1 MDVSLIF
8 NVPGKPGLYKLI
20 SQGKNSAIMESLIDK
35 KRAPF
40 FGLDKM
46 SSLAEI
52 AIYTESGEI
61 SLADVFRAIHRKEN
75 GGACLGHKED
85 SKKVQDY
92 FAAVLPEYDR
102 ERVYESNIRKVL
114 QWYNLLQKEG
124 LVDQELSEREKARQ
138 EALKEHEEAEA
149 KAAAQPEKPEKET
162 KAKTEAKPAAK
173 KPAAKATEKADK
185 TEKAEKPK
193 APKAAAKTAEKTE
206 KPAAKTAAKAPAK
219 AAAAKK
225 PAAKTATKSK

>member
-1 MDVSLIF
+1 MDLSLIF

-20 SQGKNSAIMESLIDK
+20 SQGKNSAIMESLVDK

-52 AIYTESGEI
+52 AIYTEAEEMP
-61 SLADVFRAIHRKEN
+61 LADVFRAIHKKEN

-85 SKKVQDY
+85 AKKVRDY
-92 FAAVLPEYDR
+92 FAVVLPTYDR

-124 LVDQELSEREKARQ
+124 LVDQELSEREKARE
-138 EALKEHEEAEA
+138 EAIKEHEEAEA
-149 KAAAQPEKPEKET
+149 KAAKAEKPAKAEKAEKPAAEKPAAK
-162 KAKTEAKPAAK
+162 KAAPAKKTAEKAEKAEKPAAK
-173 KPAAKATEKADK
+173 KPAAK
-185 TEKAEKPK
+185 
-193 APKAAAKTAEKTE
+193 
-206 KPAAKTAAKAPAK
+206 KPADTKKAAPAK
-219 AAAAKK
+219 AKK
-225 PAAKTATKSK
+225 SAE

>member
-1 MDVSLIF
+1 MDLSLIF

-52 AIYTESGEI
+52 AIYTEAEEI
-61 SLADVFRAIHRKEN
+61 PLADVFRAIHKKEN

-85 SKKVQDY
+85 AKKVRDY
-92 FAAVLPEYDR
+92 FAVVLPSYDR

-124 LVDQELSEREKARQ
+124 LVDQELSEREKARE
-138 EALKEHEEAEA
+138 EAIKEHEEAEA
-149 KAAAQPEKPEKET
+149 KAAA
-162 KAKTEAKPAAK
+162 
-173 KPAAKATEKADK
+173 K
-185 TEKAEKPK
+185 TEKAEKP
-193 APKAAAKTAEKTE
+193 AKTEPK
-206 KPAAKTAAKAPAK
+206 AAKAPAK
-219 AAAAKK
+219 AKAEPKAEKAPAKAKAESKAEPKAAKAPAKAKAEPKAAAKTEKAAK
-225 PAAKTATKSK
+225 PAAKAKK

>member
-1 MDVSLIF
+1 MDLSLIF

-52 AIYTESGEI
+52 AIYTEAEEI
-61 SLADVFRAIHRKEN
+61 PLADVFRAIHKKEN

-85 SKKVQDY
+85 AKKVRDY
-92 FAAVLPEYDR
+92 FAVVLPSYDR

-124 LVDQELSEREKARQ
+124 LVDQELSEREKARE
-138 EALKEHEEAEA
+138 EAIKEHEEAEA
-149 KAAAQPEKPEKET
+149 KAAA
-162 KAKTEAKPAAK
+162 
-173 KPAAKATEKADK
+173 K
-185 TEKAEKPK
+185 TEKAEKPAK
-193 APKAAAKTAEKTE
+193 DEPK
-206 KPAAKTAAKAPAK
+206 AAKAPAK
-219 AAAAKK
+219 AKAEPKTEKAPAKAKAESKAEPKAAKAPAKAKAEPKAAAKTEKAAK
-225 PAAKTATKSK
+225 PAAKAKK

>member
-1 MDVSLIF
+1 MDLSLIF

-52 AIYTESGEI
+52 AIYTEAEEI
-61 SLADVFRAIHRKEN
+61 PLADVFRAIHKKEN

-85 SKKVQDY
+85 AKKVRDY
-92 FAAVLPEYDR
+92 FAVVLPSYDR

-124 LVDQELSEREKARQ
+124 LVDQELSEREKARE
-138 EALKEHEEAEA
+138 EAIKEHEEAEA
-149 KAAAQPEKPEKET
+149 KAAA
-162 KAKTEAKPAAK
+162 
-173 KPAAKATEKADK
+173 K
-185 TEKAEKPK
+185 TEKAEKPAKAEPKATK
-193 APKAAAKTAEKTE
+193 APAKAKAEPKTE
-206 KPAAKTAAKAPAK
+206 KAPAKAKAESKAEPKAAKAPAK
-219 AAAAKK
+219 AKAEPKAAAKTEKAAK
-225 PAAKTATKSK
+225 PAAKAKK

>member
-1 MDVSLIF
+1 MDLSLIF
-8 NVPGKPGLYKLI
+8 NVPGKPGLYKLL

-52 AIYTESGEI
+52 AIYTEAEEMP
-61 SLADVFRAIHRKEN
+61 LADVFRAIHKKEN

-85 SKKVQDY
+85 AKKVRDY

-124 LVDQELSEREKARQ
+124 LVDQELSEREKARM
-138 EALKEHEEAEA
+138 EAIKEHEEAEA
-149 KAAAQPEKPEKET
+149 A
-162 KAKTEAKPAAK
+162 
-173 KPAAKATEKADK
+173 AAKAEPK
-185 TEKAEKPK
+185 EKAEPKK
-193 APKAAAKTAEKTE
+193 APAKAKAEPKE
-206 KPAAKTAAKAPAK
+206 KAEPKAAKAPAK
-219 AAAAKK
+219 AKAEPKEKAAPKAVKAPAKAKK
-225 PAAKTATKSK
+225 SAE

>member
-1 MDVSLIF
+1 MDLSLIF

-52 AIYTESGEI
+52 AIYTEAEEMP
-61 SLADVFRAIHRKEN
+61 LADVFRAIHKKEN

-85 SKKVQDY
+85 AKKVRDY
-92 FAAVLPEYDR
+92 FAVVLPTYDR

-124 LVDQELSEREKARQ
+124 LVDQELSEREKARE
-138 EALKEHEEAEA
+138 EAMKEHEEAEA
-149 KAAAQPEKPEKET
+149 KAAKAEKAEKAPAKAKAEPKAEKAEKPAAEKAPAKKAAPAKKTAEKAEKAPA
-162 KAKTEAKPAAK
+162 KAKAEPKAAKAEKPAAK
-173 KPAAKATEKADK
+173 KA
-185 TEKAEKPK
+185 
-193 APKAAAKTAEKTE
+193 APKAKKSAE
-206 KPAAKTAAKAPAK
+206 
-219 AAAAKK
+219 
-225 PAAKTATKSK
+225 

>member
-1 MDVSLIF
+1 MIF

-52 AIYTESGEI
+52 AIYTEAEEI
-61 SLADVFRAIHRKEN
+61 PLADVFRAIHKKEN

-85 SKKVQDY
+85 AKKVRDY
-92 FAAVLPEYDR
+92 FAVVLPSYDR

-124 LVDQELSEREKARQ
+124 LVDQELSEREKARE
-138 EALKEHEEAEA
+138 EAIKEHEEAEA
-149 KAAAQPEKPEKET
+149 KAAA
-162 KAKTEAKPAAK
+162 
-173 KPAAKATEKADK
+173 K
-185 TEKAEKPK
+185 TEKAEKPAK
-193 APKAAAKTAEKTE
+193 AEPKAAKAKAEPKTE
-206 KPAAKTAAKAPAK
+206 KAPAKAKAESKAEPKAAKAPAK
-219 AAAAKK
+219 AKAEPKAAAKTEKAAK
-225 PAAKTATKSK
+225 PAAKAKK

>member
-1 MDVSLIF
+1 MDLSLIF

-35 KRAPF
+35 KRAPI

-52 AIYTESGEI
+52 AIYTEAEEVP
-61 SLADVFRAIHRKEN
+61 LAEVFRAIHRKEN
-75 GGACLGHKED
+75 GGACPGHKED
-85 SKKVQDY
+85 AKKVRDY
-92 FAAVLPEYDR
+92 FAAVLPAYDR

-124 LVDQELSEREKARQ
+124 LVDQELSEREKAQQ

-149 KAAAQPEKPEKET
+149 KAADKTEKAAATAEKAPA
-162 KAKTEAKPAAK
+162 KAKAAKAPAKAKAEPKAEKAEKPAAK
-173 KPAAKATEKADK
+173 KPAAAKKA
-185 TEKAEKPK
+185 
-193 APKAAAKTAEKTE
+193 APKTKKSAE
-206 KPAAKTAAKAPAK
+206 
-219 AAAAKK
+219 
-225 PAAKTATKSK
+225 

>member
-1 MDVSLIF
+1 MDLSLIF

-20 SQGKNSAIMESLIDK
+20 SQGKNSAIMESLVDK

-52 AIYTESGEI
+52 AIYTEADEI
-61 SLADVFRAIHRKEN
+61 PLADVFRAIHKKEN

-85 SKKVQDY
+85 AKKVRDY
-92 FAAVLPEYDR
+92 FAVVLPTYDR

-124 LVDQELSEREKARQ
+124 LVDQELSEREKARE
-138 EALKEHEEAEA
+138 EAIKEHEEAEA
-149 KAAAQPEKPEKET
+149 KAAA
-162 KAKTEAKPAAK
+162 KAEP
-173 KPAAKATEKADK
+173 
-185 TEKAEKPK
+185 KAEKAPAKAKAEPK
-193 APKAAAKTAEKTE
+193 
-206 KPAAKTAAKAPAK
+206 AAKAPAK
-219 AAAAKK
+219 AKAEPKAEKAPAKAKAEPKAAKAPAKAKAEPKAAAKTEKAAK
-225 PAAKTATKSK
+225 PAAKAKKSAE

>member
-1 MDVSLIF
+1 MIF

-52 AIYTESGEI
+52 AIYTEAEEI
-61 SLADVFRAIHRKEN
+61 PLADVFRAIHKKEN

-85 SKKVQDY
+85 AKKVRDY
-92 FAAVLPEYDR
+92 FAVVLPSYDR

-124 LVDQELSEREKARQ
+124 LVDQELSEREKARE
-138 EALKEHEEAEA
+138 EAIKEHEEAEA
-149 KAAAQPEKPEKET
+149 KAAA
-162 KAKTEAKPAAK
+162 
-173 KPAAKATEKADK
+173 K
-185 TEKAEKPK
+185 TEKAEKPAK
-193 APKAAAKTAEKTE
+193 AEPK
-206 KPAAKTAAKAPAK
+206 AAKAPAK
-219 AAAAKK
+219 AKAEPKTEKAPAKAKAESKAEPKAAKAPAKAKAEPKAAAKTEKAAK
-225 PAAKTATKSK
+225 PAAKAKK

>member
-1 MDVSLIF
+1 MDLSLIF

-52 AIYTESGEI
+52 AIYTEAEEMP
-61 SLADVFRAIHRKEN
+61 LADVFRAIHKKEN

-85 SKKVQDY
+85 AKKVRDY
-92 FAAVLPEYDR
+92 FAVVLPTYDR

-124 LVDQELSEREKARQ
+124 LVDQELSEREKARE

-149 KAAAQPEKPEKET
+149 KAAKAEKAPA
-162 KAKTEAKPAAK
+162 KAKAEPKAEKAEKPAAK
-173 KPAAKATEKADK
+173 KAAPAKK
-185 TEKAEKPK
+185 TAEKAEKAPAK
-193 APKAAAKTAEKTE
+193 AKAEPKAAKAE
-206 KPAAKTAAKAPAK
+206 KPAAKK
-219 AAAAKK
+219 AAPKAKK
-225 PAAKTATKSK
+225 SAE

>member
-1 MDVSLIF
+1 MIF

-52 AIYTESGEI
+52 AIYTEAEEI
-61 SLADVFRAIHRKEN
+61 PLADVFRAIHKKEN

-85 SKKVQDY
+85 AKKVRDY
-92 FAAVLPEYDR
+92 FAVVLPSYDR

-124 LVDQELSEREKARQ
+124 LVDQELSEREKARE
-138 EALKEHEEAEA
+138 EAIKEHEEAEA
-149 KAAAQPEKPEKET
+149 KAAA
-162 KAKTEAKPAAK
+162 
-173 KPAAKATEKADK
+173 K
-185 TEKAEKPK
+185 TEKAEKPAKAEPKATK
-193 APKAAAKTAEKTE
+193 APAKAKAEPKTE
-206 KPAAKTAAKAPAK
+206 KAPAKAKAESKAEPKAAKAPAK
-219 AAAAKK
+219 AKAEPKAAAKTEKAAK
-225 PAAKTATKSK
+225 PAAKAKK